1 MAIKSCRGGLFMVEL
16 NKVTIAIS
24 NPKEELNFALEV
36 RATTHAINRWYC
48 RECCDSTQTKNLI
61 SELATFIEN
70 NKKIQESLCSLY
82 ADGDYNVLTKQ
93 GYPIGFQQNHIFYVT
108 NLKEDGLVIVTTHNL
123 VSMRREF
130 NMKPGEYYF
139 DSDSNLKV
147 S

>member
-1 MAIKSCRGGLFMVEL
+1 MAIKGCRGGLFMVKFIME
-16 NKVTIAIS
+16 N
-24 NPKEELNFALEV
+24 KEENLEFEIEV
-36 RATTHAINRWYC
+36 RITLHALNRWYN
-48 RECCDSTQTKNLI
+48 RENCDSSLSRNPV
-61 SELATFIEN
+61 SELSNFIKN
-70 NKKIQESLCSLY
+70 NKKIQESLCLLY
-82 ADGDYNVLTKQ
+82 ADGDYDVLAKK
-93 GYPIGFQQNHIFYVT
+93 GYPIGFQDNNIFYVT